1 MENEK
6 VKKLVKTVFSLIEK
20 AKNTKDIQAITNCQ
34 EISKFKELLEKN
46 AVKTNTFPQINFQF
60 SVDEVKILKNYF
72 ENDEFKIKGD
82 NKIKDPLSK
91 LLYSLAWKNGDLGKI
106 KHIYKGVVAEL
117 NNFDEKVS
125 QALVFHQFG
134 KHLANPL
141 GQPIIDQ
148 HVIRAYA
155 IYVSEGLIDDD
166 IDKIRRI
173 EEITSKHN
181 HFLNGYVNWIKGITE
196 KLDIKDKRDF
206 IYQVDRLLFAVGK
219 TIKLKR

>member
-6 VKKLVKTVFSLIEK
+6 VKELVKTVFSLIEK
-20 AKNTKDIQAITNCQ
+20 AKSTDDILSIINCQ
-34 EISKFKELLEKN
+34 EISEFNHLLVKN

-60 SVDEVKILKNYF
+60 TKDDVKVLENYF
-72 ENDEFKIKGD
+72 ENDEF
-82 NKIKDPLSK
+82 KIKDPLSK

-106 KHIYKGVVAEL
+106 KRIYEGVVAEL
-117 NNFDEKVS
+117 NNSDEKVN

-134 KHLANPL
+134 KHLANPV

-173 EEITSKHN
+173 EEITLKHN
-181 HFLNGYVNWIKGITE
+181 HFVDGYVNWIKGITE